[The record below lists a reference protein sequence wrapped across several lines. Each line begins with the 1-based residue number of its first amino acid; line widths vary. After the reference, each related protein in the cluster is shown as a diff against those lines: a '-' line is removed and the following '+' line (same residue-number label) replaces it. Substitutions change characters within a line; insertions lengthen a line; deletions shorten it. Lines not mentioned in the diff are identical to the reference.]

1 MDILAFIKPKH
12 EVIFVRST
20 TTIKEALT
28 KMEEHRF
35 TAIPIIDTE
44 GKYFGTLTEGDL
56 FWEIKRTGHFDI
68 AKAEKILVGDIH
80 RHRDYQAINSKA
92 EMVELIAKA
101 GEENFVPVVDDNGH
115 FMGIITRKTLL
126 NYFFEHNFIVL

>member
-12 EVIFVRST
+12 EVIYVRST
-20 TTIKEALT
+20 TTIKEALA

-35 TAIPIIDTE
+35 ASIPIIDQE

-56 FWEIKRTGHFDI
+56 LWELKRSANFDI
-68 AKAEKILVGDIH
+68 SKAENIAIGDIH
-80 RHRDYQAINSKA
+80 RHRDYLAINSKA

-101 GEENFVPVVDDNGH
+101 AEENFVPVVDDSGH
-115 FMGIITRKTLL
+115 FVGIITRKTIL